1 MENSNHSTTAVTQ
14 YEAQSPVTIDMDVA
28 EFSALVEQSSAA
40 KLKEKKAVLSL
51 TAEYLELEK
60 PGESFRGIFIGFQ
73 SMSVTDQQT
82 GELKEIQAARFLIDR
97 GVKINGGVVLVNEI
111 KRSGIGSGTPVEVV
125 YKEKKGQ
132 VKIYGLTLLS

>member
-1 MENSNHSTTAVTQ
+1 MENSNHSTSAVTQ
-14 YEAQSPVTIDMDVA
+14 YEAQSVTIDMDVA
-28 EFSALVEQSSAA
+28 EFSALVEASSAA

-111 KRSGIGSGTPVEVV
+111 KRSGIGSGTPVEVT

-132 VKIYGLTLLS
+132 VKIYTLTLLS